1 MMVILNKNGFIL
13 PRVGRDQFIRLMR
26 LGLEYNR
33 DKGTF
38 SISSFDNIEG
48 LLDTIS
54 SMLND
59 EVLFLQKC
67 LMCNKDFPCSECNYA
82 EFCETKNLP
91 FKCVCPQCL
100 RKEKSPQQKLV

>member
-1 MMVILNKNGFIL
+1 MVVLNKKAFAL
-13 PRVGRDQFIRLMR
+13 PRVEREHFIRLMR

-54 SMLND
+54 SILKD
-59 EVLFLQKC
+59 EVLFLQNC
-67 LMCNKDFPCSECNYA
+67 LMCNN
-82 EFCETKNLP
+82 
-91 FKCVCPQCL
+91 
-100 RKEKSPQQKLV
+100 